1 MECLECGDCCLE
13 TEMLLSKKDVD
24 RLEKKGFKSKYFSRQ
39 NNEGYVVLKN
49 RKGHCIF
56 FDVEQKRCKIYEDRP
71 MGCRLYPI
79 IFDDM
84 KGIVADTLCPAKNK
98 WTENRKSH
106 RGKKVIKLLK
116 KIDSEAKQRCS
127 S

>member
-1 MECLECGDCCLE
+1 MECLECGNCCLA
-13 TEMLLSKKDVD
+13 TEMLLSKKDID
-24 RLEKKGFKSKYFSRQ
+24 RLEKKGFKTKYFSRQ
-39 NNEGYVVLKN
+39 NNEGYIVLKN

-56 FDVEQKRCKIYEDRP
+56 FDAEQKKCKIYEDRP
-71 MGCRLYPI
+71 LGCRLYPI
-79 IFDDM
+79 IFDDR
-84 KGIVADTLCPAKNK
+84 KGIIADTLCPANNK

-116 KIDSEAKQRCS
+116 KIDSEAKKRCS

>member
-13 TEMLLSKKDVD
+13 TEMLLSKKDID

-98 WTENRKSH
+98 LTENRKSH
-106 RGKKVIKLLK
+106 KGKKVIKLLK
-116 KIDSEAKQRCS
+116 KIDSEAKHRCS

>member
-13 TEMLLSKKDVD
+13 TEMLLSKKDID
-24 RLEKKGFKSKYFSRQ
+24 RLEKKGFKTKYFSRQ
-39 NNEGYVVLKN
+39 NNEGYIVLKN

-56 FDVEQKRCKIYEDRP
+56 FDPEQKKCNIYEDRP
-71 MGCRLYPI
+71 LGCRLYPI

-84 KGIVADTLCPAKNK
+84 KGIIVDTLCPANSK
-98 WTENRKSH
+98 WTENRKTQ

>member
-13 TEMLLSKKDVD
+13 TEMLLSKKDID

-56 FDVEQKRCKIYEDRP
+56 LMLNKKDVRF
-71 MGCRLYPI
+71 M
-79 IFDDM
+79 
-84 KGIVADTLCPAKNK
+84 
-98 WTENRKSH
+98 
-106 RGKKVIKLLK
+106 
-116 KIDSEAKQRCS
+116 KIDQWVVDYIL
-127 S
+127 

>member
-1 MECLECGDCCLE
+1 MECLECGYCCLE
-13 TEMLLSKKDVD
+13 TEMLLSKKDID
-24 RLEKKGFKSKYFSRQ
+24 RLEKKGFKTKYFSRQ
-39 NNEGYVVLKN
+39 NNEGYIVLKN

-56 FDVEQKRCKIYEDRP
+56 FDPEQKKCKIYEDRP
-71 MGCRLYPI
+71 FGCRLYPI

-84 KGIVADTLCPAKNK
+84 KGIIADTLCPANTK
-98 WTENRKSH
+98 WTENRKTH

>member
-13 TEMLLSKKDVD
+13 TEMLLSKKDID

>member
-13 TEMLLSKKDVD
+13 TEMLLSKKDMD

>member
-13 TEMLLSKKDVD
+13 TEMLLSKKDID

-49 RKGHCIF
+49 RKGHCVF

-98 WTENRKSH
+98 WTENRKSL

>member
-13 TEMLLSKKDVD
+13 TEMLLSKKDID

-84 KGIVADTLCPAKNK
+84 KGIIADTLCPANNK
-98 WTENRKSH
+98 WTENRKTH

>member
-1 MECLECGDCCLE
+1 
-13 TEMLLSKKDVD
+13 
-24 RLEKKGFKSKYFSRQ
+24 
-39 NNEGYVVLKN
+39 
-49 RKGHCIF
+49 
-56 FDVEQKRCKIYEDRP
+56 

>member
-13 TEMLLSKKDVD
+13 TEMLLSKKDID
-24 RLEKKGFKSKYFSRQ
+24 RFEKKGFKSKYFSRQ